1 LNECKVVGGKPV
13 VARRHSTTLFDP
25 ETLAKSV
32 ENDLKRTR
40 LRRLPILAALAYCAL
55 DRWIMV

>member
-1 LNECKVVGGKPV
+1 MFSQSFFRGTRATSLNLSKM
-13 VARRHSTTLFDP
+13 TL
-25 ETLAKSV
+25 SW
-32 ENDLKRTR
+32 TR